1 MGVRQFEIMWYFSA
15 KIPANITR
23 LFYEDRNALKRYFL
37 RRLVFQKRARFS
49 TASPHCRVGDP
60 VPSQSEQWLLIEV
73 THEVHIDADTL
84 AHLTHGIAIFID
96 FSLAN
101 FSAEVLQIRF
111 QSQNIHPI
119 VPKQLN
125 REISFAIK
133 MPYTLAL
140 KINGCLCVNW
150 SSGSK
155 AINFC

>member
-1 MGVRQFEIMWYFSA
+1 M
-15 KIPANITR
+15 T
-23 LFYEDRNALKRYFL
+23 LF
-37 RRLVFQKRARFS
+37 
-49 TASPHCRVGDP
+49 
-60 VPSQSEQWLLIEV
+60 EV
-73 THEVHIDADTL
+73 THEDHIADTL

-133 MPYTLAL
+133 MPYTLKL
-140 KINGCLCVNW
+140 KINGCLCVN
-150 SSGSK
+150 
-155 AINFC
+155 

>member
-49 TASPHCRVGDP
+49 TASPHSRRRPCAQP
-60 VPSQSEQWLLIEV
+60 EWAMTSYEV
-73 THEVHIDADTL
+73 THEDHIADTL

-101 FSAEVLQIRF
+101 FSREVLQIRF

-133 MPYTLAL
+133 MPYTLKL

-150 SSGSK
+150 SSGTK